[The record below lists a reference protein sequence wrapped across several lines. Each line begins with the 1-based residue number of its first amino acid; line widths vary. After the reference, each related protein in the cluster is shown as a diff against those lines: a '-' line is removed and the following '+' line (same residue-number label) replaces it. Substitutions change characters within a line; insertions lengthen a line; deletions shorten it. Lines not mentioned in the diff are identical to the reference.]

1 MAFVH
6 LHVHSEYSLL
16 DGACRIGS
24 MMDRVQEIGQEA
36 IALTDHGVMY
46 GTIDFYRAAKKAGIK
61 PIVGCEVYVAHLA
74 AGHMPVF
81 DRDDRGIGAFAGKL
95 VDHHFAVA
103 AELCCDRLCDLLQ
116 QVQ

>member
-1 MAFVH
+1 MQGVFKQ
-6 LHVHSEYSLL
+6 LHHGNVIVDPQDPRDLSRLVTDIHRGGFQDLSVLCARQIRKLILCAVILVPQLL
-16 DGACRIGS
+16 QHHMGG
-24 MMDRVQEIGQEA
+24 
-36 IALTDHGVMY
+36 
-46 GTIDFYRAAKKAGIK
+46 
-61 PIVGCEVYVAHLA
+61 PVAHLA